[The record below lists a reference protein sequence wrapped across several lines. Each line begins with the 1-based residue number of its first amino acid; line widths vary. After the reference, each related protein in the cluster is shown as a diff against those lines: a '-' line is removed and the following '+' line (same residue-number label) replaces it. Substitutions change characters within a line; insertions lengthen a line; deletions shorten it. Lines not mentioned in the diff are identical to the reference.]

1 MVGLLEHCDYYHN
14 LLGDVGMGENKRAI
28 LPERERGQW
37 VVYHTSPQSFIITFS
52 YLLT

>member
-28 LPERERGQW
+28 LPERERERGD
-37 VVYHTSPQSFIITFS
+37 SGLFIT
-52 YLLT
+52 LVPKVL